1 MSQLDE
7 KSLGK
12 RLQVARQKA
21 GLTQQTLCQKAGLS
35 YSTLAKIE
43 RGAIKSPSVFTIQN
57 IAASLGTSLD
67 ELAGIVPVGQSKQ
80 RLLSKS
86 GVSFVYFDING
97 CLVHFYHRAFTK
109 IAMDCDQP
117 SDVVE
122 SAFWHYNDQI
132 CRGEM
137 TMDEYNKALGERL
150 YLPKFDWSAYY
161 LEVVKP
167 VQHMHELVQWVAQR
181 YGVGLLTNIMPGIV
195 KEMRGHGLIPDI
207 AYDAIIDSSEVHSLK
222 PERKIYELA
231 IEKAGCPAEEI
242 LFVDDARTN
251 LMAAEKFGWHVL
263 WFDDLHPEESVA
275 RIREILEPS
284 EE

>member
-12 RLQVARQKA
+12 RLQAARQKA

-57 IAASLGTSLD
+57 IAAALGTSLD
-67 ELAGIVPVGQSKQ
+67 ELAGMMPSGQSRQ
-80 RLLSKS
+80 RLRSKS

-161 LEVVKP
+161 LGVVKP
-167 VQHMHELVQWVAQR
+167 VQHMHELVEWVAQR

-207 AYDAIIDSSEVHSLK
+207 AYDAIIDSSEVHLLK

-231 IEKAGCPAEEI
+231 IEKAGCPANEI

-263 WFDDLHPEESVA
+263 WFDDLNPEESVA
-275 RIREILEPS
+275 RIRETLEPS